1 MARNKQTARKST
13 RGPPHPIHHSQEVSD
28 LEDDYYYYNH
38 LNGGWVDTD
47 TKEEPMELPEDHPEV
62 SSGSNE
68 GPAGGDGGDSGAA
81 DGDEDENGDDDSG
94 APGDDDDDP
103 DDDPE
108 PAAATNPP
116 PPEPHY
122 EKQILHLDSAEG
134 PFPALLWRAMQ
145 RIGFPR
151 KPRYE
156 AHLFRNAQQEEEWLV
171 AVVICVPDER
181 PGCWVEY
188 SKHIDEVPRRTLAAG
203 TSEAAK
209 RALYYLCHA
218 YKDELQGTE
227 FHQFPRRKRGAT
239 CAQIPAPPPG
249 EGSLLMDTTQELVA
263 ALSTD
268 LDAAGAEIQEVK
280 KKLMKTIREKAI
292 LEARLRGDP
301 VLSPE
306 YDNDEPREYLPE
318 SPPRKRVHYGEPGYR
333 TSYR

>member
-1 MARNKQTARKST
+1 
-13 RGPPHPIHHSQEVSD
+13 VSD
-28 LEDDYYYYNH
+28 PEDDDYYYYNH
-38 LNGGWVDTD
+38 PNGGWADID

-68 GPAGGDGGDSGAA
+68 DPAGGDGDDLGAA
-81 DGDEDENGDDDSG
+81 DGDENEDGDDDSG
-94 APGDDDDDP
+94 ALGDDDDDP

-108 PAAATNPP
+108 PATATSPP

-122 EKQILHLDSAEG
+122 EKQILHLDSVES

-145 RIGFPR
+145 RIGFPL
-151 KPRYE
+151 KPCYE
-156 AHLFRNAQQEEEWLV
+156 AHLFKNAQQEEEWLV
-171 AVVICVPDER
+171 AVVIRVPDER
-181 PGCWVEY
+181 PGCRVEY

-203 TSEAAK
+203 TSEAAR

-218 YKDELQGTE
+218 YKYELQGTE
-227 FHQFPRRKRGAT
+227 FQQFPRCKRGAT
-239 CAQIPAPPPG
+239 CAQIPAPPLG
-249 EGSLLMDTTQELVA
+249 EGSLLMDTIQELVA

-280 KKLMKTIREKAI
+280 KKLIKTIRKKAI

-301 VLSPE
+301 ELPPE
-306 YDNDEPREYLPE
+306 YDNDEPREYLPK
-318 SPPRKRVHYGEPGYR
+318 SPSRKRVHYGEPGYL